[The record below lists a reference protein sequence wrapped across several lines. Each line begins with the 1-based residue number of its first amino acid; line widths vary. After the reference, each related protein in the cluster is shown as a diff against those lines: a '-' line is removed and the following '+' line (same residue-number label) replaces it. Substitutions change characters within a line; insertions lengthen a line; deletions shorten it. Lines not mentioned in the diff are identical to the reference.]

1 MVENDHFT
9 MKCETCGRSLDNKII
24 IDNKYTLYWEEEI
37 YYHTDN
43 VLMFSLDEEY
53 IADLPRSILDDKP
66 ITIEKIN
73 KLLILL

>member
-1 MVENDHFT
+1 MI
-9 MKCETCGRSLDNKII
+9 CETCGRSLDNNIT
-24 IDNKYTLYWEEEI
+24 IDNKYILYWEEGT

-43 VLMFSLDEEY
+43 VLMFNLYEEY
-53 IADLPRSILDDKP
+53 ITDLPRSILNDRP